1 MDWFMGKGR
10 RKDKDSPTPLVQD
23 EQRQYL
29 QDSCVQERIIQADF
43 EKIVEI
49 PLCLDYCEWLATH
62 VISFFNHVNL
72 MYGAISEYCTSEG
85 CSIMNGPGNV
95 QYFWHDEKGKKFKC
109 TAPEYVDYVMSF
121 IQKDIL
127 EETVFPT
134 KFGNAFPSTFQTVVK
149 RIHRYLFHVLAHIYH
164 AHYNEVYVLGLH
176 GHLNTLF
183 AHFMVFNLRFDLL
196 EEKETDVLHDLI
208 KALTTFVPT
217 DTINPLTS
225 TASGEETAADGTAMT
240 NAPSPN
246 PAANPI
252 INPSNNELENEQMRT

>member
-1 MDWFMGKGR
+1 MIEFH
-10 RKDKDSPTPLVQD
+10 LI
-23 EQRQYL
+23 L
-29 QDSCVQERIIQADF
+29 
-43 EKIVEI
+43 
-49 PLCLDYCEWLATH
+49 
-62 VISFFNHVNL
+62 FFFFL
-72 MYGAISEYCTSEG
+72 S
-85 CSIMNGPGNV
+85 
-95 QYFWHDEKGKKFKC
+95 
-109 TAPEYVDYVMSF
+109 
-121 IQKDIL
+121 
-127 EETVFPT
+127 
-134 KFGNAFPSTFQTVVK
+134 GNAFPSTFQTVVK